1 MAKEAMMIL
10 VEGMSEQDVKEHIT
24 RIMETLHEQLK
35 AYNDIWQLEG
45 HALPINVSA
54 LQLLTKMYV
63 ETLKEMAFQMP
74 TVMPGVAGE
83 A

>member
-1 MAKEAMMIL
+1 MKDGKLMIL
-10 VEGMSEQDVKEHIT
+10 VEGMSEQEVKDHIS
-24 RIMETLHEQLK
+24 RIIESLHEQLK
-35 AYNDIWQLEG
+35 AYNDIWQLNG

-54 LQLLTKMYV
+54 LQIMTKMYV
-63 ETLKEMAFQMP
+63 DTLKEQALQMP